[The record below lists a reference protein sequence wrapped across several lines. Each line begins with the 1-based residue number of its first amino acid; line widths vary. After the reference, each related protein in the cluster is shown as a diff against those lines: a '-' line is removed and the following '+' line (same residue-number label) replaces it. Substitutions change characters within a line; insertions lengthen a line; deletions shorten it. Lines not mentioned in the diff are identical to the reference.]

1 MFEKNDKNMAEGGP
15 ISEKSN
21 YRQLAEIRKLSLV
34 QYQEFYQYVNTQCL
48 VLVSKIAQSMRPN
61 WFTF

>member
-1 MFEKNDKNMAEGGP
+1 MGGGP

-61 WFTF
+61 WFTFWAFLDFMI

>member
-1 MFEKNDKNMAEGGP
+1 MAEGGP

-34 QYQEFYQYVNTQCL
+34 QYQEFDQYGNTQCL
-48 VLVSKIAQSMRPN
+48 VLVSKIAQSKSYAPELVYFLDFMI
-61 WFTF
+61 

>member
-1 MFEKNDKNMAEGGP
+1 MAEGGP

-34 QYQEFYQYVNTQCL
+34 QYQEFDQYGNTQCL
-48 VLVSKIAQSMRPN
+48 DKKSHNPKAMRPN
-61 WFTF
+61 